1 MIDMHDIVTDFK
13 LTNLLQRQCH
23 LTTSCL
29 VRAQCIFME
38 AVEDLMVGEDAELQV
53 MVDETGMEG
62 GGYIV
67 DS

>member
-1 MIDMHDIVTDFK
+1 
-13 LTNLLQRQCH
+13 
-23 LTTSCL
+23 
-29 VRAQCIFME
+29 ME
-38 AVEDLMVGEDAELQV
+38 AVEYLMVGEDAELQV